1 MTFVALEDAY
11 GLYVVTGKA
20 LMTRAVGWIECRWG
34 WRYSTIEDDGQALDG
49 PITKSRLAEWF
60 PEYTRSSVAATFD
73 EQSRELNEGL
83 ALLQTCFI
91 HTAASIREMG

>member
-60 PEYTRSSVAATFD
+60 PEYTPVIRGLYLRRAVPRTQRRVGAPTDLLHPHRSVNS
-73 EQSRELNEGL
+73 
-83 ALLQTCFI
+83 
-91 HTAASIREMG
+91 

>member
-34 WRYSTIEDDGQALDG
+34 WR
-49 PITKSRLAEWF
+49 
-60 PEYTRSSVAATFD
+60 
-73 EQSRELNEGL
+73 
-83 ALLQTCFI
+83 
-91 HTAASIREMG
+91 